1 MIWHRSWTVWEI
13 ASHGILPR
21 SIRCRKYAPLCQIVG
36 QKSHALHRNTVCHT
50 CHLLDVLL
58 VLKRKV
64 CLFKKKGNWTVII
77 IYDDWNN
84 TVFSSSN
91 FTVNWTKPNKAS
103 CWMLGIFRFLAHWS
117 TSELSGEKK
126 KWNKNTVHSW
136 PPKISALKIK

>member
-1 MIWHRSWTVWEI
+1 MRAISKT
-13 ASHGILPR
+13 SF
-21 SIRCRKYAPLCQIVG
+21 LCWNG
-36 QKSHALHRNTVCHT
+36 EFAYL
-50 CHLLDVLL
+50 
-58 VLKRKV
+58 
-64 CLFKKKGNWTVII
+64 KKKGNWTVII

-126 KWNKNTVHSW
+126 NETRFIPDHQKYH
-136 PPKISALKIK
+136 L